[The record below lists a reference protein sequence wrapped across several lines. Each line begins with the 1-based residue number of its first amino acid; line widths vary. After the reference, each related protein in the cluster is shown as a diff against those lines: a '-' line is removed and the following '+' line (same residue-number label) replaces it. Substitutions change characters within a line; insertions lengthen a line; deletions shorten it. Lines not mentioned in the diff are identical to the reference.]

1 MISQVSL
8 CGLRC
13 VASTALCSLE
23 AGTETL
29 IDMTPGLI
37 TDSKS
42 GAKTGGRRKET
53 QKHGIFRGTV
63 QSDVVGRPRVQRDVD
78 RMAQPG

>member
-1 MISQVSL
+1 M
-8 CGLRC
+8 
-13 VASTALCSLE
+13 CSLE
-23 AGTETL
+23 AGTESL
-29 IDMTPGLI
+29 IDMTPVLI

-42 GAKTGGRRKET
+42 GTKMGGRRKET
-53 QKHGIFRGTV
+53 QKHGIFCGTV